1 MSAICGILGCR
12 PGADSDVGAMLDA
25 LADYGAGR
33 AEWSDGPVS
42 LGRRCRL
49 DAGGSAL
56 PEQPASAQQP
66 GAIQLHRCRE
76 AGLTL
81 AADARLDD
89 REALRGALSCREAD
103 VADGELILR
112 AYRRWGRDCPSH
124 LLGDYAFALWDAR
137 RHTLFC
143 ARDHIGAKPFYYART
158 GERFVFASAVPAV
171 LAAPGVSG
179 QLDEAFVA
187 AHLTRIA
194 SSSTTRTF
202 FAAVRKLPPG
212 HALTATREGRLRVE
226 RHWRPENAP
235 RARPTSDDACAEEC
249 LDLCTKAVR
258 DRLRGAGPVATH
270 LSGGLDSSGVSALA
284 ARELRRQG
292 QAPPLAFTWL
302 PALGGRT
309 PKAEHAPEY
318 ALVDAVG
325 QQEELR
331 TLYCAPSS
339 DDMLAV
345 LRRDGALPDMAQ
357 AHLNEEAVQRRA
369 EEMGVRVLLSGW
381 GGDEGVSFNGF
392 RGYPEQLLITG
403 RWLRLLAHARSRR
416 DRPLKYL
423 ARIALLLAHPH
434 LHRAVSR
441 WRRGKEPD
449 RRRWLIA
456 PAFRREVKPLRLG
469 TFREVGAR
477 RTQLRLLR
485 DGHLSKRME
494 GWAASG
500 ARRGIEYRYPLLDR
514 RLLEFVLGLPPEQ
527 FRHDKRGRW
536 LMHRAFDPVL
546 PEVCWNQVK
555 TDPAR
560 VEALIDAFAEA
571 LPTVRREIAAR
582 AAPPPRARYVD
593 MSRLL
598 ERLDA
603 DRFRA
608 DPQLSPVLNALQL
621 LDFQIQPEGCGGNSG
636 GEPV

>member
-1 MSAICGILGCR
+1 
-12 PGADSDVGAMLDA
+12 MLDA

-49 DAGGSAL
+49 DADGGAL
-56 PEQPASAQQP
+56 PEKPAPAQQP
-66 GAIQLHRCRE
+66 GAVQLHRCHE

-158 GERFVFASAVPAV
+158 GERLVFASAVPAV

-179 QLDEAFVA
+179 RLDEALVA
-187 AHLTRIA
+187 AHLTRIWC
-194 SSSTTRTF
+194 SPTTRTF

-212 HALTATREGRLRVE
+212 HALTATGEGRLRVE

-235 RARPTSDDACAEEC
+235 KVRPASADACAEEC

-258 DRLRGAGPVATH
+258 DRLRGPGPVATH
-270 LSGGLDSSGVSALA
+270 LSGGLDSSGVTALA

-292 QAPPLAFTWL
+292 RVPPPAFTWL
-302 PALGGRT
+302 PALGGRV
-309 PKAEHAPEY
+309 PKAEHALEY
-318 ALVDAVG
+318 ALVDAVA
-325 QQEELR
+325 QQEGLS
-331 TLYCAPSS
+331 TLHCAPSS
-339 DDMLAV
+339 DDMLAM
-345 LRRDGALPDMAQ
+345 LRRDGALPGVQ
-357 AHLNEEAVQRRA
+357 ANPNEEAVQRRA
-369 EEMGVRVLLSGW
+369 EELGVRVLLSGW
-381 GGDEGVSFNGF
+381 GGDEGVSFSGF
-392 RGYPEQLLITG
+392 WGYPEQLLLTG
-403 RWLRLLAHARSRR
+403 RWLRLLAHARSR
-416 DRPLKYL
+416 DSRPLKYL
-423 ARIALLLAHPH
+423 ASMALRLAHPS
-434 LHRAVSR
+434 LHRDVSR
-441 WRRGKEPD
+441 WRRGKAPD

-469 TFREVGAR
+469 TFRAIGAR
-477 RTQLRLLR
+477 RTQLWLLR
-485 DGHLSKRME
+485 DGHLSEHME

-527 FRHDKRGRW
+527 FRHGKRGRW

-546 PEVCWNQVK
+546 PEVFWNPVK

-571 LPTVRREIAAR
+571 LPTVRRELTAR

-593 MSRLL
+593 MPRLL

-608 DPQLSPVLNALQL
+608 DPQLAPVLNALQF

-636 GEPV
+636 GEPVWSSRGRTLCRSVSR